1 ATVTSF
7 VDALY
12 DTAAEWRTTL
22 EPSNTDTPAAHPVEF
37 RLDEAL
43 RANVRV
49 AAAEFEQHRSEV
61 TSRTLTF
68 DDCGSATIE
77 PLAVSTDAFL
87 QLAYQLAHQRAHG
100 YVPAVYEPVGMRHFR
115 NGRTAALRPVTTESV
130 RFVTAMT
137 DPGTSTAARRE
148 ALRAAAAKHDSRVA
162 ECHAG
167 QAPEQHLWELQ
178 RIARQQGRAMGIYE
192 VPELYESPG
201 WLAMRADQLSV
212 RSTTSPNVRYLGT
225 GPADGPGI
233 GAAHVLGSR
242 AVTLHLSAPTATTT
256 ELDTYRDEFRRAVT
270 ELHELLSQD

>member
-1 ATVTSF
+1 TAGNRWFDKSLSLIVFADGNAGINADMSCLDVATVTSF

-115 NGRTAALRPVTTESV
+115 NGR
-130 RFVTAMT
+130 
-137 DPGTSTAARRE
+137 
-148 ALRAAAAKHDSRVA
+148 
-162 ECHAG
+162 
-167 QAPEQHLWELQ
+167 
-178 RIARQQGRAMGIYE
+178 
-192 VPELYESPG
+192 
-201 WLAMRADQLSV
+201 
-212 RSTTSPNVRYLGT
+212 
-225 GPADGPGI
+225 
-233 GAAHVLGSR
+233 
-242 AVTLHLSAPTATTT
+242 
-256 ELDTYRDEFRRAVT
+256 
-270 ELHELLSQD
+270 